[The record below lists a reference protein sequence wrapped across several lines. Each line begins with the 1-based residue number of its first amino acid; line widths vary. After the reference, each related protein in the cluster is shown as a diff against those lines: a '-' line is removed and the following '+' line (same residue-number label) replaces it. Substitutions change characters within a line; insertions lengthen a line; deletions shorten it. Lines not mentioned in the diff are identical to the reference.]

1 MKIDPNRTLIGQLG
15 AMAVSQRSLR
25 RLSMVSR
32 IPRNS
37 RVGNKS
43 QERRLNGSYMQAVH
57 TARTQEE

>member
-1 MKIDPNRTLIGQLG
+1 MKIDPNRTLIAQLG

-37 RVGNKS
+37 VGNKS